1 MGPSHRSDGPSL
13 VSVSVAR
20 ARPRAQCAEIL
31 GPTSACRGYA
41 AALATYGAQSPLPP
55 PPPPPRF
62 AAVVVR
68 SFGRSV
74 VLAER
79 VPPCGSPEP
88 QGPPPPA
95 GPMPVFFPL
104 FSLYSQKLCH
114 ILYIF
119 SQSFPSPRISIR
131 GRGAT
136 APPPRSARLAS
147 FSGSPLA
154 SVGPSGALGRR
165 GRRGWWSPKTPPPTD
180 RRRARGP
187 RGRPRLAEDAVP
199 SAAAARAGPSSD
211 LPSKWVKKRTA
222 GPVAPWRRDPRAR
235 SFVRSFVR
243 SFASSLASVQS
254 GELGSNLS
262 ISWLRGHSNCVQYPV
277 SVRVVYGGSRARASS
292 STVVR
297 GSPFGPCVPTVGAPS
312 LACAPPR
319 GGAILAT
326 RRRGP
331 DPAFGTD
338 SGLEAFSRNPTGV
351 ASRRAR
357 SGGRTYQRPEQTVPL
372 VLGLI
377 TVAESV
383 VAPRLAPRGPCACA
397 RLSHQEG
404 KTNLSHDG
412 LNPAH
417 VPFRRVN
424 NPTLGEFCFAMIG
437 RADIE
442 GSKSD
447 VAKNAWPPQASSRY
461 PVGPPASGPTS
472 HAYPWVGGLSA
483 GTVSGGGRLYLKPPD
498 RTGAHTLPVV
508 ETRSIPGR
516 RAEAALSPAD

>member
-1 MGPSHRSDGPSL
+1 
-13 VSVSVAR
+13 
-20 ARPRAQCAEIL
+20 
-31 GPTSACRGYA
+31 
-41 AALATYGAQSPLPP
+41 
-55 PPPPPRF
+55 
-62 AAVVVR
+62 
-68 SFGRSV
+68 
-74 VLAER
+74 
-79 VPPCGSPEP
+79 
-88 QGPPPPA
+88 
-95 GPMPVFFPL
+95 
-104 FSLYSQKLCH
+104 
-114 ILYIF
+114 
-119 SQSFPSPRISIR
+119 
-131 GRGAT
+131 
-136 APPPRSARLAS
+136 
-147 FSGSPLA
+147 
-154 SVGPSGALGRR
+154 
-165 GRRGWWSPKTPPPTD
+165 
-180 RRRARGP
+180 
-187 RGRPRLAEDAVP
+187 
-199 SAAAARAGPSSD
+199 
-211 LPSKWVKKRTA
+211 
-222 GPVAPWRRDPRAR
+222 
-235 SFVRSFVR
+235 
-243 SFASSLASVQS
+243 
-254 GELGSNLS
+254 
-262 ISWLRGHSNCVQYPV
+262 
-277 SVRVVYGGSRARASS
+277 
-292 STVVR
+292 
-297 GSPFGPCVPTVGAPS
+297 
-312 LACAPPR
+312 
-319 GGAILAT
+319 LAT